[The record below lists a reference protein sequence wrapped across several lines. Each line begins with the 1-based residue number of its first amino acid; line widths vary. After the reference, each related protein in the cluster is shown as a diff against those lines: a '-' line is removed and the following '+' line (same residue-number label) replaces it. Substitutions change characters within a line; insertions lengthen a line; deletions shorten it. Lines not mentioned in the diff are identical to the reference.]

1 MKKLLFISVLLL
13 AFACS
18 KEDEQKDVDPIVGS
32 WKWFATQTGGE
43 TDGIQ
48 VFYQITFFEDGTG
61 YLGNLTED
69 DIFKPKAD
77 RLEDCPTCTA
87 WTIRWTRN
95 EEIKTQ
101 VMTYEFN
108 FGIIYTEFSQLS
120 SLPHTDGIDKGSVKM
135 TFNKD
140 YSNVR
145 GILLSMDKF
154 YSHNY
159 SWHIDYTFQI
169 AEGSNSYP
177 DEEFGAQL
185 SNSEPTRP
193 LNPLDWDQRHN
204 INGSLYIGGQKWGG
218 NLLMQIGSGY
228 PYTPSFNSASILGQ
242 NIINLSLIHI

>member
-1 MKKLLFISVLLL
+1 MKNHKMKKLLLFSVLLL

-32 WKWFATQTGGE
+32 WKWFATQTVGE
-43 TDGIQ
+43 TDGIK

-69 DIFKPKAD
+69 DIFKPQAD

-101 VMTYEFN
+101 EITYEFN
-108 FGIIYTEFSQLS
+108 FGIIYTKFSQLS

-140 YSNVR
+140 YSNGS
-145 GILLSMDKF
+145 GI
-154 YSHNY
+154 
-159 SWHIDYTFQI
+159 I
-169 AEGSNSYP
+169 AP
-177 DEEFGAQL
+177 FGAREYEL
-185 SNSEPTRP
+185 VKM
-193 LNPLDWDQRHN
+193 D
-204 INGSLYIGGQKWGG
+204 
-218 NLLMQIGSGY
+218 
-228 PYTPSFNSASILGQ
+228 
-242 NIINLSLIHI
+242 